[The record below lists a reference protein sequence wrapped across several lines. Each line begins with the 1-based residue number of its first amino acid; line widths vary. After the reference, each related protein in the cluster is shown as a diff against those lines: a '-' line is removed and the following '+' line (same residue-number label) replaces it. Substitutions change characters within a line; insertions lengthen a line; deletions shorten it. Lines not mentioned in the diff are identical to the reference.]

1 MPPRSEEMLT
11 TYEIAR
17 RSATITRT
25 IVDESQIFIYD
36 IRMPEAAQQPYALWQ
51 EIALPLL
58 RHIGENESDSW
69 KKVQFAEELAAEA
82 GLGDRVNE
90 VDHEMRRLIDD
101 GYITCRHEPIRLQ
114 HGTEY
119 FGQGLTGKGARAIE
133 QWPPNDLVAALESYI
148 DLQINKADS
157 DEERQPW
164 ERLKQAIK
172 DIPSHLVGAVLNMAI
187 SAAG

>member
-1 MPPRSEEMLT
+1 MFTIHEVS
-11 TYEIAR
+11 R

-25 IVDESQIFIYD
+25 IVDESQILIYNV
-36 IRMPEAAQQPYALWQ
+36 RMPETTQQPYALWQ

-58 RHIGENESDSW
+58 RHIGENESDAW

-133 QWPPNDLVAALESYI
+133 QWPPNDLVAALQSYI
-148 DLQINKADS
+148 DLQINKVDS
-157 DEERQPW
+157 DEERQLW
-164 ERLKQAIK
+164 EQLKQAIK

-187 SAAG
+187 SAAV